1 MVATLKEAVDLMCKA
16 HPESRQGMASEL
28 GMTIDQFNNRL
39 HRKCNSLF
47 FTVDDL
53 QRMEDITGTAFLAEY
68 FANRRGLTLVDI
80 AAVESVD
87 KVDLYDIEMQ
97 SNAAA
102 GELAI
107 AKKEAAADGVI
118 DRKEMKLLTRMF
130 QTKMSHQIHGFLGF
144 LALYGAGVSEHSV
157 DLFMASRK
165 AEVAGVQLEAQE
177 V

>member
-1 MVATLKEAVDLMCKA
+1 MVATLQEAVSLTCKA
-16 HPESRQGMASEL
+16 YPGGRNGLAAAM

-53 QRMEDITGTAFLAEY
+53 LRMEDITGTAFLAEY

-80 AAVESVD
+80 SAVESVD
-87 KVDLYDIEMQ
+87 KVDLFDIEMQ

-107 AKKEAAADGVI
+107 AKREAAADGVI
-118 DRKEMKLLTRMF
+118 DKKELKVLSRLF
-130 QTKMSHQIHGFLGF
+130 QTKMRHQIHGFMGF
-144 LALYGAGVSEHSV
+144 LALYGAGLSEHSV

>member
-1 MVATLKEAVDLMCKA
+1 MVATLNEAVSQMCKSL
-16 HPESRQGMASEL
+16 PQGRNGMAAAL

-53 QRMEDITGTAFLAEY
+53 MRMEEISGTSFLAEF
-68 FANRRGLTLVDI
+68 FANRHGLTLVDVS
-80 AAVESVD
+80 AVNDVD
-87 KVDLYDIEMQ
+87 KVELFDIEMRA
-97 SNAAA
+97 NAAA

-107 AKKEAAADGVI
+107 AKQMAAEDGVI
-118 DRKEMKLLTRMF
+118 DQKELKTLSRLF
-130 QTKMSHQIHGFLGF
+130 QTKVRHQIQGFLGF
-144 LALYGAGVSEHSV
+144 LALYGVGVSDHSV

-165 AEVAGVQLEAQE
+165 AEVAGVQLEATE